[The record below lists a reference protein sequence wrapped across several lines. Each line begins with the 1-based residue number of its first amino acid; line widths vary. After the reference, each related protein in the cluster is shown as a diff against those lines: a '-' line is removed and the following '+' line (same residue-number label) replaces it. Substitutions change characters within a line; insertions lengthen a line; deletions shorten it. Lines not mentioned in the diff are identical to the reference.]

1 MKKMSHVIILLDR
14 NPGVSLDYF
23 KRQVFASL
31 KHDGRAYTDCIDD
44 STEIA
49 IQVVGPQNFQDEI
62 KIAANALVGGKA
74 LFKSPPDWNDMHFQ
88 NFSWSEGCGTTI
100 EEWVDV

>member
-74 LFKSPPDWNDMHFQ
+74 LFKSPPDWNDMGLPRKNGHR
-88 NFSWSEGCGTTI
+88 NCVI
-100 EEWVDV
+100 H